1 MAGQGQVIGYARVSS
16 TGQSLD
22 VQLEKLEA
30 AGCRRVFKE
39 KQSGRQAE
47 NRAEL
52 QRCLEYVREG
62 DVLVVTKLDRLA
74 RSVIDLHQIAAR
86 LEGQGVGFR
95 VLDQNVDTTT
105 PAGKLTFSVLAA
117 VAEFENE
124 LRRERQRDGIEK
136 AKKNGVKFG
145 PREKLSPEQGDALR
159 DAVARQPDRRKADIA
174 KDFGISRAS
183 LYRIING

>member
-1 MAGQGQVIGYARVSS
+1 MTPQGQVIGYARVSS
-16 TGQSLD
+16 TGQSLE

-30 AGCRRVFKE
+30 AGCCRVFKE
-39 KQSGRQAE
+39 KQSGRRAD
-47 NRAEL
+47 NRPEL
-52 QRCLEYVREG
+52 QRCLDHVREG

-74 RSVIDLHQIAAR
+74 RSVIDLHQIASQ
-86 LEGQGVGFR
+86 LENQRVGFR

-105 PAGKLTFSVLAA
+105 PSGKLTFSVLAA

-136 AKKNGVKFG
+136 AKQNGVKFG
-145 PREKLSPEQGDALR
+145 PREKLSAEQVEALR
-159 DAVARQPDRRKADIA
+159 GAVASQPDRRKADIA

-183 LYRIING
+183 LYRILNE